1 MDHQSPALFD
11 SNGFPIATR
20 SLLLTVVANLDAM
33 VDFTN
38 LDDTFPRYV
47 VEIDN
52 LSPNTDA
59 VDLRVRFSI
68 AGDFKTGNNDYSW
81 AAMEHRSNGGVGT
94 SEDDTSSAIRLSRN
108 TTSRQ
113 WGSSGNENG
122 DVTCL
127 ITRGGAGF
135 YPKIRATTVSNN
147 DDNFLMNTTAAGF
160 YRGLDSGATP
170 SGGIDGIRFF
180 FSDSSLIQQ
189 GTFRLYGQE

>member
-1 MDHQSPALFD
+1 MEIQSPTLID

-20 SLLLTVVANLDAM
+20 SLLLTVVASLDAM
-33 VDFTN
+33 VDFTT

-47 VEIDN
+47 IEIDN
-52 LSPNTDA
+52 LSPDTDS
-59 VDLRVRFSI
+59 VSLKTRFSI
-68 AGDFKTGNNDYSW
+68 AGDFKTGASDYSW
-81 AAMEHRSNGGVGT
+81 TAMEHRSTSGVGT
-94 SEDDTSSAIRLSRN
+94 SNDDTDDSMLMSRN
-108 TTSRQ
+108 SSGVR

-135 YPKIRATTVSNN
+135 YPKIRSTTMSNN
-147 DDNFLMNTTAAGF
+147 DSNILMNTTAMGF
-160 YRGLDSGATP
+160 YRGITSGATP

-180 FSDSSLIQQ
+180 FSTGLIQQ